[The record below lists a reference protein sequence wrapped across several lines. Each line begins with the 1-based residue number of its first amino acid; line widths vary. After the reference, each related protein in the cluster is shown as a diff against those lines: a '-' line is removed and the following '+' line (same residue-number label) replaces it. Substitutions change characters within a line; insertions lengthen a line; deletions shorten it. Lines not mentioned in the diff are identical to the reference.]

1 MAMWLEAPDGANL
14 PRCWAAFI
22 EMMPAPCTP
31 GSEYTLMTP
40 KLYRIIEH
48 TADTGFEVWGTTKEE
63 VFESAARAF
72 FDIMWQIDVQQQNG
86 PKSLEVTGS
95 DLEELLVNFLEEF
108 LYLYDAKGL
117 VCTGIKVESIK
128 ENKVCAKAW
137 LQKFNEAGDQELL
150 GVKAV
155 TYHQLF
161 VGRKNDTWTARIFLD
176 I

>member
-1 MAMWLEAPDGANL
+1 M
-14 PRCWAAFI
+14 
-22 EMMPAPCTP
+22 TP
-31 GSEYTLMTP
+31 G
-40 KLYRIIEH
+40 LYRIIEH
-48 TADTGFEVWGTTKEE
+48 TADTGFEVWGCTKEQ

-72 FDIMWQIDVQQQNG
+72 FDIMWQIEA
-86 PKSLEVTGS
+86 LEKNEPVVIEVAGH

-117 VCTGIKVESIK
+117 VCADVQVEAVLK
-128 ENKVCAKAW
+128 NKVRVKAW
-137 LQKFNEAGDQELL
+137 LQKFNAAGDQELL

-161 VGRKNDTWTARIFLD
+161 IGKKNNTWSARIFLD

>member
-1 MAMWLEAPDGANL
+1 
-14 PRCWAAFI
+14 
-22 EMMPAPCTP
+22 
-31 GSEYTLMTP
+31 MTP
-40 KLYRIIEH
+40 RLYRIIEH
-48 TADTGFEVWGTTKEE
+48 TADTGFEVWGKTREQ

-72 FDIMWQIDVQQQNG
+72 FNIMWQIGARQDNE
-86 PKSLEVTGS
+86 PELIEVAGS

-117 VCTGIKVESIK
+117 VCTRIAVDFLG
-128 ENKVCAKAW
+128 ENRVRARAW
-137 LQKFNEAGDQELL
+137 LQKFNAAGDQELL

-161 VGRKNDTWTARIFLD
+161 IGRKNSSWTARIFLD

>member
-1 MAMWLEAPDGANL
+1 
-14 PRCWAAFI
+14 
-22 EMMPAPCTP
+22 
-31 GSEYTLMTP
+31 MTP
-40 KLYRIIEH
+40 RLYRIIEH
-48 TADTGFEVWGTTKEE
+48 TADTGFEVRGNSREQ

-72 FDIMWQIDVQQQNG
+72 FDIMWKIGTRQDKKPEII
-86 PKSLEVTGS
+86 EVAGG

-117 VCTGIKVESIK
+117 VCTRIEVDSLGEKRVR
-128 ENKVCAKAW
+128 ARAW
-137 LQKFNEAGDQELL
+137 LQKFNAAGDRELL

-161 VGRKNDTWTARIFLD
+161 IGRENSSWTARIFLD